1 MRISLFLCVPPK
13 IYFTEVISMNEEQ
26 TYLCSECGATVTEE
40 YLHEFDER
48 MLCSSCLDNLTTIC
62 NCCGERIW
70 RSDDEGDGSI
80 SLCSG
85 CREYNYVTC
94 EGCGCLIPNDEANY
108 DDDYPY
114 CNECYRKLQECAIKS
129 YNYKPEPIFYG
140 SGNLFYGVELEIDK
154 GGERSDYAE
163 AILNTANM
171 HNEHLYA
178 KHDGSINDGFE
189 LVSHPMTLD
198 YHTNHMNW
206 QDVMKM
212 ASDLGYRSHQTQ
224 TCGLHIHVS
233 RSAFGKDYTTQ
244 EDAISRIVHFVE
256 MHWNELLKFSR
267 RTEENINRWASRYGI
282 STTAKDTYKN
292 AKEKHCGRYVAV
304 NLENYATIEF
314 RLFRG
319 TLRYKTFLATLQL
332 VDEICLLAIKLT
344 DKELEGM
351 SWSDFVSQINSDKS
365 ELIEYLKAKRLYVN
379 EPTSDNIETEA
390 E

>member
-1 MRISLFLCVPPK
+1 
-13 IYFTEVISMNEEQ
+13 MNEEQ
-26 TYLCSECGATVTEE
+26 TYLCSECGAAVTEE

-48 MLCSSCLDNLTTIC
+48 ILCSSCLDNLTTIC

-94 EGCGCLIPNDEANY
+94 EGCGCLIPNDEASY

-129 YNYKPEPIFYG
+129 YNYNPEPIFYG

-198 YHTNHMNW
+198 YHTRNMNW
-206 QDVMKM
+206 YEIMKM
-212 ASDLGYRSHQTQ
+212 VSDLGYRSHQTQ

-292 AKEKHCGRYVAV
+292 AREKHCGRYVAV
-304 NLENYATIEF
+304 NLENYTTIEF

-319 TLRYKTFLATLQL
+319 TLRYKTFLAILQL
-332 VDEICLLAIKLT
+332 VDEICVLAIKLT
-344 DKELEGM
+344 DKELESM
-351 SWSDFVSQINSDKS
+351 SWSDFVSQINTNKP
-365 ELIEYLKAKRLYVN
+365 ELIDYLKAKRLYVN
-379 EPTSDNIETEA
+379 EPTIDNIETEA

>member
-1 MRISLFLCVPPK
+1 
-13 IYFTEVISMNEEQ
+13 MNEEQ
-26 TYLCSECGATVTEE
+26 TYLCTECGAAVTEE

-48 MLCSSCLDNLTTIC
+48 ILCSSCLDNLTTIC

-171 HNEHLYA
+171 HNEYLYA
-178 KHDGSINDGFE
+178 KHDGSLNDGNILKIKPTGK
-189 LVSHPMTLD
+189 LVRGKFNFNNYSHLKYCNWWD
-198 YHTNHMNW
+198 YG
-206 QDVMKM
+206 V
-212 ASDLGYRSHQTQ
+212 SDTSEKSAYTDIYIEDLKAVAAYQGYSP
-224 TCGLHIHVS
+224 
-233 RSAFGKDYTTQ
+233 
-244 EDAISRIVHFVE
+244 EDIDDMLS
-256 MHWNELLKFSR
+256 S
-267 RTEENINRWASRYGI
+267 GI
-282 STTAKDTYKN
+282 SPY
-292 AKEKHCGRYVAV
+292 E
-304 NLENYATIEF
+304 IE
-314 RLFRG
+314 
-319 TLRYKTFLATLQL
+319 
-332 VDEICLLAIKLT
+332 
-344 DKELEGM
+344 
-351 SWSDFVSQINSDKS
+351 
-365 ELIEYLKAKRLYVN
+365 EYLYN
-379 EPTSDNIETEA
+379 A

>member
-1 MRISLFLCVPPK
+1 
-13 IYFTEVISMNEEQ
+13 MNEEQ
-26 TYLCSECGATVTEE
+26 TYLCSECGAAVTEE

-48 MLCSSCLDNLTTIC
+48 ILCSSCLDNLTTIC

-171 HNEHLYA
+171 HNKHLYA

-189 LVSHPMTLD
+189 IVSHPMTLD
-198 YHTNHMNW
+198 YHARNMNW
-206 QDVMKM
+206 YEIMKM

-233 RSAFGKDYTTQ
+233 RSAFGKDYATQ
-244 EDAISRIVHFVE
+244 EDTISRIVHFVE

-332 VDEICLLAIKLT
+332 VDEICLLAIKLI
-344 DKELEGM
+344 DKELESL

-365 ELIEYLKAKRLYVN
+365 ELIDYLKAKRLYVN
-379 EPTSDNIETEA
+379 EPTSDNSETEA